1 MATKRP
7 GGRVAM
13 VEVAVPDGEQVLM
26 IEVAVDGEVLTIAD
40 GRRASE
46 RICELARELIARV
59 REEFEHG
66 SRT

>member
-1 MATKRP
+1 
-7 GGRVAM
+7 M